1 MFPLFAPAQEL
12 KSFFAMETAQP
23 RINPYNSPG
32 CRWHPVLSVSILRT
46 YCADVPHRFTPEAVE
61 ELQLGLTTVWSFLT
75 VPKPVSC
82 HRALMTLP
90 AAQGMLAPSKDFC
103 FAVRTWEDATAVEE
117 QPTWPV
123 SAFQSAL
130 DAVLG
135 GTDSWFAHICQK
147 LHLGHWWWYYG
158 EETHRICEMKQKEK
172 YFSQS
177 K

>member
-1 MFPLFAPAQEL
+1 MAPSLECLNPEDILCWRIPSVHSRGSGRTPIRSDNSMEFPDSAKA
-12 KSFFAMETAQP
+12 S
-23 RINPYNSPG
+23 
-32 CRWHPVLSVSILRT
+32 
-46 YCADVPHRFTPEAVE
+46 
-61 ELQLGLTTVWSFLT
+61 
-75 VPKPVSC
+75 VSC

-117 QPTWPV
+117 QLTWPV
-123 SAFQSAL
+123 SAFQSTL